1 MKGFSNSE
9 KRKLKINSF
18 GNGFRQLSL
27 LLSTIDDAALTYRSK
42 GDVWNISEMVIHL
55 ADLEA
60 TAYVNFR
67 RAVAEPTEGII
78 AFDKDLWAEALPYYD
93 QPMDAS
99 VRLFRLLRTSNY
111 LLLKNIS
118 HDAWLHTVNYPEH
131 GQISLE
137 DLLDLYENHFERVMT
152 EIQKNISEWL
162 SRN

>member
-1 MKGFSNSE
+1 MMKGFSNSE

-78 AFDKDLWAEALPYYD
+78 AFDKDLWAEAL
-93 QPMDAS
+93 
-99 VRLFRLLRTSNY
+99 
-111 LLLKNIS
+111 
-118 HDAWLHTVNYPEH
+118 
-131 GQISLE
+131 SLI
-137 DLLDLYENHFERVMT
+137 H
-152 EIQKNISEWL
+152 I
-162 SRN
+162 